1 MITVIDQPTLNLYEG
16 MSISEAL
23 DNMVIGVYEAC
34 NEFTMDCLLTEHA
47 YLYENA
53 TEITYV
59 NEDGS
64 ENSNGVSLKEKFFA
78 AVDKV
83 KTMFSEL
90 FKKIIDFI
98 AEHTEGIR
106 RKMASIGLTEKKVNS
121 AIEYIKANNVE
132 FAVETGGW
140 ATKGKIEGYINA
152 GIGSFIKDSDAD
164 HPSFG
169 PGAYLGKVSEEI
181 KQTSTRKNI
190 EVREITDA
198 VEVVLKTT
206 LLSDIKKARK
216 EADDALNSLKKDI
229 KSDRGAENFGER
241 LGRANDAL
249 KSNANLVKDLI
260 KIFNKFYLANAAI
273 LSKLIKVAG
282 SDKFEKKVEPIK
294 TKAGEVKAKAGEK
307 AEGIKTGAKTAA
319 GNVKDAAG
327 RAAGSVKQAA
337 KTGAGNIRGAL
348 DKLHNKVN
356 PKEKVYNL

>member
-1 MITVIDQPTLNLYEG
+1 MITVIDQPTLGLYEG

-23 DNMVIGVYEAC
+23 DNMVIGVYETC
-34 NEFTMDCLLTEHA
+34 NEFMMDCLLTEHA

-64 ENSNGVSLKEKFFA
+64 ENANGTTLKEKFFG
-78 AVDKV
+78 AVETV
-83 KTMFSEL
+83 KRMFSEL
-90 FKKIIDFI
+90 FGKIINFI

-140 ATKGKIEGYINA
+140 ATKGKIEKYINE
-152 GIGSFIKDSDAD
+152 GKQGFISDSDSD

-169 PGAYLGKVSEEI
+169 PGGYFKKVEEEI

-190 EVREITDA
+190 DAREINDA
-198 VEVVLKTT
+198 VQVVLKTT
-206 LLSDIKKARK
+206 LLADIKKARK
-216 EADDALNSLKKDI
+216 DADDALNGLKKDI
-229 KSDRGAENFGER
+229 KSDHNAENFNER

-294 TKAGEVKAKAGEK
+294 TKVGEVKAKVGEE
-307 AEGIKTGAKTAA
+307 AEGVKTSAKNAA
-319 GNVKDAAG
+319 GNVKDAAE
-327 RAAGSVKQAA
+327 RAAGSVKRAA

-348 DKLHNKVN
+348 DKFHNKVN